1 MRIGHTTDLPDGA
14 FAVNLPGMYRGVLTG
29 LLSFFLLFMQQESV
43 RHALEH
49 IGAELQRSKHSAL
62 ERPTG
67 DVCVECELLAAG
79 ASSIPASSATQLV
92 DIPASVVIIAPVS
105 RASVTAPSYYESRAP
120 PRILP
125 LV

>member
-1 MRIGHTTDLPDGA
+1 
-14 FAVNLPGMYRGVLTG
+14 MYRGVLTG

-79 ASSIPASSATQLV
+79 ASSIPASSSTQLV
-92 DIPASVVIIAPVS
+92 DIAASVVIIAPVS

-125 LV
+125 LA

>member
-1 MRIGHTTDLPDGA
+1 
-14 FAVNLPGMYRGVLTG
+14 MYRGILTG

-79 ASSIPASSATQLV
+79 ASSIPASSPTQLV
-92 DIPASVVIIAPVS
+92 DVPASVVIIAPVS
-105 RASVTAPSYYESRAP
+105 RASVTASSYYESRAP
-120 PRILP
+120 PRIL
-125 LV
+125 LLA

>member
-1 MRIGHTTDLPDGA
+1 
-14 FAVNLPGMYRGVLTG
+14 MYRGVLTG

-49 IGAELQRSKHSAL
+49 IGAELQRSQHSAL

-79 ASSIPASSATQLV
+79 ASSIPASSPTPFV
-92 DIPASVVIIAPVS
+92 DIPASVVIIAPVARS
-105 RASVTAPSYYESRAP
+105 TVTVPSYYRSRAP
-120 PRILP
+120 PRIL
-125 LV
+125 LLA